1 MNSIANENGA
11 KRGRWAGKAIA
22 WVAAATLGLTGLAL
36 PSSANAV
43 EAGNGTAVNGASQED
58 TPFDY
63 YSDVTNLPASHVFE
77 NITLERLEDI
87 LKNGSGN
94 YAILIGGTWDANVT
108 KALPVIN
115 KVAQAKGITKVYNF
129 DPHLD
134 NAGDSTLVN
143 INDKNNKVASF
154 AKRFQQT
161 VDDFG
166 LKDIQSK
173 DASQVV
179 DLPTLFT
186 YNKDASGDKVLS
198 VAAGADSVANEATV
212 GTALSA
218 IANNAAVRTNGDFYV
233 DYYLTHNSQG
243 QASVFKS
250 GEQKDVKL
258 VSVTYGEL
266 EKILQSEGSHY
277 IFFGATW
284 CGNTYATIRYVNQEA
299 SKYGVDHVYTFDTI
313 LDNTSGK
320 NSPFHIR
327 DNYSKSATGDHPLA
341 DLYTHLVNAYL
352 PNLVTED
359 GSHGVIDST
368 GTGATRLQVPL
379 LLHYNRDNTAQL
391 AGTDQ
396 PAGPITDEVVD
407 YHGARNNVDTKP
419 QPTAREY
426 MLAWAG
432 TTYDDSQI
440 IPGGYSI
447 TGDDLNAAHNFGRT
461 VTNDRDAYIAQLDHF
476 YSLTSLRGTIDA
488 AKSVPLDGYAQ
499 ANVDAFNTAIANA
512 QKTVSN
518 KTATIDATDGAITA
532 IANAQKGLAGG
543 NIGNNG
549 NTGNNTNN
557 GANKGTN
564 TGKTNTTGTKNG
576 ASKNAAGVKSL
587 SNTGS
592 AIVPATVATL
602 VLLLVGVTGAAARR
616 RVYAQHAS
624 GSAKH

>member
-1 MNSIANENGA
+1 M
-11 KRGRWAGKAIA
+11 
-22 WVAAATLGLTGLAL
+22 
-36 PSSANAV
+36 
-43 EAGNGTAVNGASQED
+43 
-58 TPFDY
+58 
-63 YSDVTNLPASHVFE
+63 
-77 NITLERLEDI
+77 
-87 LKNGSGN
+87 
-94 YAILIGGTWDANVT
+94 
-108 KALPVIN
+108 
-115 KVAQAKGITKVYNF
+115 
-129 DPHLD
+129 
-134 NAGDSTLVN
+134 
-143 INDKNNKVASF
+143 
-154 AKRFQQT
+154 
-161 VDDFG
+161 
-166 LKDIQSK
+166 
-173 DASQVV
+173 
-179 DLPTLFT
+179 
-186 YNKDASGDKVLS
+186 
-198 VAAGADSVANEATV
+198 
-212 GTALSA
+212 
-218 IANNAAVRTNGDFYV
+218 
-233 DYYLTHNSQG
+233 
-243 QASVFKS
+243 
-250 GEQKDVKL
+250 
-258 VSVTYGEL
+258 
-266 EKILQSEGSHY
+266 
-277 IFFGATW
+277 
-284 CGNTYATIRYVNQEA
+284 
-299 SKYGVDHVYTFDTI
+299 
-313 LDNTSGK
+313 
-320 NSPFHIR
+320 
-327 DNYSKSATGDHPLA
+327 
-341 DLYTHLVNAYL
+341 
-352 PNLVTED
+352 
-359 GSHGVIDST
+359 
-368 GTGATRLQVPL
+368 
-379 LLHYNRDNTAQL
+379 
-391 AGTDQ
+391 
-396 PAGPITDEVVD
+396 
-407 YHGARNNVDTKP
+407 DTKP

-543 NIGNNG
+543 N
-549 NTGNNTNN
+549 TGNNTNN